1 MNKAFA
7 IKLVVLDLDG
17 TLLDEQKEIS
27 PQTMQTIR
35 NVQEKGIAVTLASSR
50 PLCSILP
57 YARAL
62 QLDLPLIAH
71 SGAIITGA
79 AGNGFRLRQP
89 LNPPSAR
96 AAIELLEKN
105 AYYIKAYCD
114 DILYVQEAI
123 AETIKYSQVYGV
135 AYREVGKNNLTSLP
149 EPPVRLM
156 MFDRD
161 SRRIERIPELLGGLQ
176 HDFSFANDT
185 EYGLEMVNRSVNK
198 GQAVKMLC
206 DGLGLAM
213 REVMAIGNEGND
225 IEMIKMAGL
234 GIAMGNACA
243 GLKRVAAAVT
253 KSNMESGVAYALNKY
268 ILAC

>member
-1 MNKAFA
+1 MNKDFTM
-7 IKLVVLDLDG
+7 KLVVLDLDG
-17 TLLDEQKEIS
+17 TLLDEKKEIP

-50 PLCSILP
+50 PLCSMLP

-79 AGNGFRLRQP
+79 AGSGIRQRQP

-96 AAIELLEKN
+96 LAIELLEKHE
-105 AYYIKAYCD
+105 YYIKAYCD

-123 AETIKYSQVYGV
+123 AETIKYSQLYGV
-135 AYREVGKNNLTSLP
+135 PYREVGKNNLTGLP
-149 EPPVRLM
+149 EIPIRLM

-161 SRRIERIPELLGGLQ
+161 SRRIERIPELLGDLR

-185 EYGLEMVNRSVNK
+185 EYGLEMVDCSVNK
-198 GQAVKMLC
+198 GNAVKLLC
-206 DGLGLAM
+206 DELGLEM

-225 IEMIKMAGL
+225 VEMIKMAGL
-234 GIAMGNACA
+234 GIAMGNACTE
-243 GLKRVAAAVT
+243 LKRVAAAVT
-253 KSNMESGVAYALNKY
+253 KSNIESGVEYALKKY
-268 ILAC
+268 ILEC